1 MVQLY
6 NQRLEEARLEL
17 AGNIRKKLIQLM
29 EEKCPYL
36 GISLRSEGYHYIK
49 DGHLYTMISTGPSYS
64 ERREIKPDELPLEE
78 YSSSFLLIVA
88 RNINLV

>member
-17 AGNIRKKLIQLM
+17 AGNIRKKLIQST
-29 EEKCPYL
+29 EEKCPRLVIL
-36 GISLRSEGYHYIK
+36 GSTQGYHYIK
-49 DGHLYTMISTGPSYS
+49 DGRLYTMISTGPRSS
-64 ERREIKPDELPLEE
+64 ESREIKPDELPLEKC
-78 YSSSFLLIVA
+78 SSSLLEIA